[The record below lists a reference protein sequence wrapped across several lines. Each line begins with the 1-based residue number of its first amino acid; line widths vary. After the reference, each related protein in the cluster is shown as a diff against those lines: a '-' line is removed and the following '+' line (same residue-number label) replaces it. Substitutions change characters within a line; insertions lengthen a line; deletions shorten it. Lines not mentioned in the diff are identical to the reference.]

1 MWLAHNK
8 VRIQSILGTHI
19 TRATIL
25 MRIVF
30 YQNFGIKMRISNTL
44 ILLALLFVSSISS
57 ADTESE
63 KQAERLLD
71 IMGLDQVLEQSIIQM
86 LEVQLQQNPTLVPYK
101 TVMLEFFAKH
111 MSYESLKPE
120 MMKIYSEAFT
130 AGELKEIISFYAT
143 DVGKKTI
150 EKMPTLMAQGAQI
163 GTTRVQENMGELQEM
178 IKAESE
184 RIQNSQAE

>member
-1 MWLAHNK
+1 
-8 VRIQSILGTHI
+8 
-19 TRATIL
+19 
-25 MRIVF
+25 
-30 YQNFGIKMRISNTL
+30 MRISNTL

-184 RIQNSQAE
+184 RIQNSQTE